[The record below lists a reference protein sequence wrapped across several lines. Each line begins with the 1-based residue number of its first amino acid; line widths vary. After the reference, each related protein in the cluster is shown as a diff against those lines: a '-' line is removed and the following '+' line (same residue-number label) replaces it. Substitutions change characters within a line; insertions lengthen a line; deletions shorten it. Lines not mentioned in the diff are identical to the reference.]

1 MLLGNITIDSTLSD
15 DDYYNLGIDGFT
27 SNAEYNRKFFNIL
40 QKLPFYYEKVVCSMN
55 NEERRAALD
64 EVYSEI
70 CRSIE
75 LRVGSFRETDASGNI
90 VKNYEGTVSWPA
102 WRDVELVIDAHYTT
116 FFDGITD
123 LTKQIKDRQLKEMHS
138 NLNGFSRKKQKR

>member
-1 MLLGNITIDSTLSD
+1 
-15 DDYYNLGIDGFT
+15 
-27 SNAEYNRKFFNIL
+27 
-40 QKLPFYYEKVVCSMN
+40 MN

-123 LTKQIKDRQLKEMHS
+123 LTKQIKEIPMSYSTEVQDNNPKIIKLKALLPKFEINEKEKYLLKS
-138 NLNGFSRKKQKR
+138 ETLFLLIISL